1 MCGEGSAEGDAAREA
16 KEGKNNEGKK
26 LEKKK

>member
-1 MCGEGSAEGDAAREA
+1 VRRGSGEGDAAPEV
-16 KEGKNNEGKK
+16 KEEKINEGKK